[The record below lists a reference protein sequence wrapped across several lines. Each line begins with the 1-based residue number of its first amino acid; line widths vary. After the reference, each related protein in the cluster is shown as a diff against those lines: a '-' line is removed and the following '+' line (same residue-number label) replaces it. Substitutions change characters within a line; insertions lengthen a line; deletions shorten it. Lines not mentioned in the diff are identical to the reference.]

1 MPDGTA
7 THTATARD
15 GSTGKTLTDS
25 QFDESWSL
33 AIIMH
38 RAICKTG
45 SFREK
50 LTDYAHAFA
59 RSEKFDQMRAETI
72 IREQFKARYSQTM
85 NQFREELKSR
95 EANLPETAQEEA
107 FGHAHKIAPLICG
120 GDTMPFYRAFD
131 TVGVALAQKLDIT
144 ETGAK
149 ELMKSTFFEAE
160 GRDLYEVSKAL
171 ERTYHDPVRNAAT
184 QARGAEKPENNAAP
198 KKARAPSRA

>member
-1 MPDGTA
+1 MPDDTTTLTA
-7 THTATARD
+7 NARD

-25 QFDESWSL
+25 QFDESWAL
-33 AIIMH
+33 ATILH

-72 IREQFKARYSQTM
+72 IREQFKARYGQTM
-85 NQFREELKSR
+85 NQFREDLKDR
-95 EANLPETAQEEA
+95 ETNLPEKAREEA

-160 GRDLYEVSKAL
+160 GRDLYEASKAL
-171 ERTYHDPVRNAAT
+171 EKTYHDPVRKTAT
-184 QARGAEKPENNAAP
+184 QARGTETSDSDATP
-198 KKARAPSRA
+198 KKARTRSRA